1 MLNVEKNKIPLDLS
15 YLSEMSGDSP
25 EFMVEMIDMFK
36 QQTPLY
42 IADLKQA
49 IVDRDW
55 SKVSSCAHKIK
66 PTFAYIGR
74 EDARDHMQVMEH
86 NARDLKN
93 LEELTMKFDEIN
105 EFMKVLNQ
113 QLDEAKAELEK
124 RIKS

>member
-1 MLNVEKNKIPLDLS
+1 MFNVEKNKTPLDLS
-15 YLSEMSGDSP
+15 YLSDMSGDSP

-49 IVDRDW
+49 ISDGDW

-66 PTFAYIGR
+66 PTFAYVGR

-86 NARDLKN
+86 DARDLKN
-93 LEELTMKFDEIN
+93 LEELIVKFEEIN
-105 EFMKVLNQ
+105 EFMKVLNK
-113 QLDEAKAELEK
+113 QLDEARAELEK
-124 RIKS
+124 RIEP